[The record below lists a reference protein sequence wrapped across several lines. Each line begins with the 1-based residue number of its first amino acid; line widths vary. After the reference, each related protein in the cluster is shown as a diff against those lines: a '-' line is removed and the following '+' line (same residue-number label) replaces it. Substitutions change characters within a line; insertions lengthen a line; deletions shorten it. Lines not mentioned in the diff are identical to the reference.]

1 MHFLRVGPF
10 SALESALGEHVAEVK
25 RRHGSLTPVVI
36 VVPTALL
43 RLHLRRRLQ
52 DHVNIRFLTLADLIR
67 EATPDCKPLPP
78 FAGELIAETVIADNV
93 VEGDYFHPVKSSAGF
108 RQCLLATIRDLKEA
122 GIGRHELR
130 SAAATAGL
138 PKAKLVEL
146 VRLYEAYE
154 NTLQSHNV
162 SDESDRLK
170 EAIKGV
176 SGSGIR
182 VSGFKLKEVCL
193 YGFYD
198 FNHLQRR
205 LVAALAARVE
215 LQVFVPFEDERAYD
229 FARPTVA
236 WFEGALGAKRQRR
249 DPKSKARDPKSL
261 QVLSAPG
268 EARECRDILRE
279 ALAFAREETG
289 HPLRDVAVLSRG
301 DEPYGPLLRDL
312 TAARGWPLHLAMG
325 RAPLEAIEPR
335 LLLLLLDI
343 AASDFARSK
352 VMEFAALSPATTS
365 RGAEW
370 DRLSAEL
377 GIVAGASVWRDRVRA
392 RIKQLQMEQSHSDE
406 SKTAVAMRELVDAR
420 ELGAFIEKLT
430 RSVARLPQDGKWSEF
445 TAATQVSA
453 KELLADSPERETA
466 FNQLRALDALD
477 DYRASASREDFA
489 LYARKAFEAARLP
502 EGAFQEGGPFVGG
515 IMAAR
520 GVSWPMVIVPGLVEK
535 GWPRQLREDPVLL
548 DDERRELNKVLPA
561 EDGMA
566 RLEEKVARG
575 RDEERMLFRLACDA
589 ANEKLVITFPRIEP
603 ATGRPRV
610 PSALLLDTLGVP
622 NFSVMEKDTRVH
634 KVLLTPLVPAE
645 GDALD
650 VGEFD
655 YRLLEGLRR
664 EGGAGVTP
672 LLDAMSPTLVPG
684 LLLERTRWGGGR
696 WTGYDGCLERPESLE
711 VVQRLFDPAKHR
723 WAISRLEAYARCP
736 FSFFLRE
743 VLGVEELEEPEDA
756 EGISALDFGSLFHEL
771 LRGIV
776 QRFQMG
782 NLLPLDPSRSVE
794 NEVVLDDE
802 AMKVFGEF
810 GGRGVTGHSL
820 VWRVTQEKIR
830 ADLLRWLRLEYAHAS
845 DGYSPVATEWAFGR
859 AADTPPAQIKLDEK
873 TTLLVAGRIDR
884 VDRGPGDEVI
894 VLDYKTGKP
903 DKYRN
908 HSFCC
913 ARALQ
918 IPVYILA
925 TEQLAG
931 KLCGGGLYF
940 FATQRGGFEKRGWYR
955 EQLATAEPRLRE
967 ILGCLTRSILAGK
980 FFVTPDGAD
989 AAGTAMTK
997 AAVEAQWEMKRGDES
1012 IVDYLDATAE
1022 DDNE

>member
-1 MHFLRVGPF
+1 MHLLRVGPF
-10 SALESALGEHVAEVK
+10 PALESALGEHIAGTK
-25 RRHGSLTPVVI
+25 RRHGPLAPVII

-43 RLHLRRRLQ
+43 RLHLRRSLR
-52 DHVNIRFLTLADLIR
+52 DHVNIRFLTLSDLIR
-67 EATPDCKPLPP
+67 EVTPDCKQLPP
-78 FAGELIAETVIADNV
+78 FAGELIAETVIAARVN
-93 VEGDYFHPVKSSAGF
+93 EGDYFQPVKSSAGF
-108 RQCLLATIRDLKEA
+108 RQCLLATLSDLKEA
-122 GIGRHELR
+122 GIGSGKLGR
-130 SAAATAGL
+130 AAAAAGL
-138 PKAKLVEL
+138 SKGKIAQLDV
-146 VRLYEAYE
+146 LYAAYE
-154 NTLQSHNV
+154 EALQGHSV
-162 SDESDRLK
+162 GDDADRLA
-170 EAIKGV
+170 EAVKKV
-176 SGSGIR
+176 SGPGFR
-182 VSGFKLKEVCL
+182 VSGLEPKELCL

-198 FNHLQRR
+198 FNHLQRQ
-205 LVAALAARVE
+205 LVGALARRCA
-215 LQVFVPFEDERAYD
+215 LAVFVPWLAEKTFD
-229 FARPTVA
+229 FAKPTVD
-236 WFEGALGAKRQRR
+236 WLEGMLKTKRAAVPQ
-249 DPKSKARDPKSL
+249 PKTRIPQLS
-261 QVLSAPG
+261 VVSAPG
-268 EARECRDILRE
+268 EARECREMLRE
-279 ALAFAREETG
+279 AMAFAHEKPGR
-289 HPLRDVAVLSRG
+289 PLHEVAVLARG

-312 TAARGWPLHLAMG
+312 ATARGWPLHLAMG
-325 RAPLEAIEPR
+325 RAPLEAVEPR

-343 AASDFARSK
+343 AAKDFARSK

-365 RGAEW
+365 HAAEW

-377 GIVAGASVWRDRVRA
+377 GVVAGATVWRDRVRT
-392 RIKQLQMEQSHSDE
+392 RIKQLQLEQSHADE
-406 SKTAVAMRELVDAR
+406 SKAAVAERELGAAR
-420 ELGAFIEKLT
+420 ELGAFVETLA
-430 RSVARLPQDGKWSEF
+430 RAAARLPQEGKWSEF
-445 TAATQVSA
+445 TAATLVSA
-453 KELLADSPERETA
+453 KDLLAESSEREAA

-477 DYRASASREDFA
+477 DYRASVGRDEFA
-489 LYARKAFEAARLP
+489 LYARKVFEAARQS

-535 GWPRQLREDPVLL
+535 GWPRQLREDPILL
-548 DDERRELNKVLPA
+548 DEERRELNKRLPS
-561 EDGMA
+561 EDGLP

-575 RDEERMLFRLACDA
+575 RQEEKMLFRLACDA
-589 ANEKLVITFPRIEP
+589 ASERLVITFPRIEP

-610 PSALLLDTLGVP
+610 PSALLLETLGVR
-622 NFSVMEKDTRVH
+622 NFSALDDDKRVR
-634 KVLLTPLVPAE
+634 KVLLTPLVPSE
-645 GDALD
+645 GLPLD
-650 VGEFD
+650 CGEYD
-655 YRLLEGLRR
+655 YRLLDELRR
-664 EGGAGVTP
+664 TGAGGMKP

-684 LLLERTRWGGGR
+684 LLLERTRWSGGT

-711 VVQRLFDPAKHR
+711 AVRRLFDPAKHR

-756 EGISALDFGSLFHEL
+756 EGISALDFGSLVHEL

-802 AMKVFGEF
+802 AMKVLGEF
-810 GGRGVTGHSL
+810 AGRGVTGHSL

-908 HSFCC
+908 HSFCS

-931 KLCGGGLYF
+931 KPCGGGLYF
-940 FATQRGGFEKRGWYR
+940 FATQRGEFAKRGWYR
-955 EQLATAEPRLRE
+955 EQLAAAEPRLRE
-967 ILGCLTRSILAGK
+967 ILGCLMRSILAGK

-989 AAGTAMTK
+989 AAGTAMTR
-997 AAVEAQWEMKRGDES
+997 AAVEAQWEMKIGDES
-1012 IVDYLDATAE
+1012 IADYLDATAE
-1022 DDNE
+1022 DNDE